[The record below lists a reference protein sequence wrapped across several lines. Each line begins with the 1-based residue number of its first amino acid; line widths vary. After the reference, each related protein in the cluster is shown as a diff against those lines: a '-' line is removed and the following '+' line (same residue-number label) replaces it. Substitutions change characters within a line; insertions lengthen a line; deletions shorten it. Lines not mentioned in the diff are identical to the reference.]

1 MTSEIFNIL
10 SFSDPSSIS
19 QSKSRNLSAQV
30 SHFGSPL
37 PSQCGFCGRHLWMVP
52 SLSGVPRDGVVVDE
66 APGADHAPHVR
77 DQQLLGVLDQVPH
90 VIRSRIGVVWVG
102 D

>member
-1 MTSEIFNIL
+1 
-10 SFSDPSSIS
+10 
-19 QSKSRNLSAQV
+19 
-30 SHFGSPL
+30 
-37 PSQCGFCGRHLWMVP
+37 MVP